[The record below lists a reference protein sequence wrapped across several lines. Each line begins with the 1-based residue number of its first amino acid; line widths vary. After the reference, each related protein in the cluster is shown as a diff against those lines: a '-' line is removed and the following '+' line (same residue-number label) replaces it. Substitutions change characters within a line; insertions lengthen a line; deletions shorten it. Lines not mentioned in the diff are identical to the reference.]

1 MSISSYEFL
10 SILQAQDEDTEVSS
24 NEMDY
29 PSLLETVRSSIAQN
43 HADELAAALDDV
55 DAAAELKALIL
66 KYAAAQLAG
75 QDFDRD
81 GLTERIYQ
89 DMAGLGLLTPYLLDP
104 TVEEININGYETVEI
119 IRPSGTTFLY
129 GKDAFSSPTAAL
141 DVIKRMVRMG
151 GMLLDAQT
159 PRVDS
164 YIGSGTRI
172 SAIIPPLVPQ
182 EQGVVVSIRKQVKSR
197 LTRAQIIEAGTATAD
212 MLDFLATCLCYGVS
226 IGVAGGTGSGKSTLM
241 NYLLNEYIL
250 TNDDSNNRIYIIE
263 DSRELNLIGYDSENN
278 RPARVLYTVTKGAP
292 NPVSMFDLIVS
303 SLRFHPSIIVP
314 AEVRDGAAYQ
324 AAIAGQTGHTVLTSF
339 HANGAQDAYKRLVAL
354 CNTAGT
360 GLADAR
366 LLDMCIGAWP
376 IVIYQKQL
384 KDNSRKIMEVFEAT
398 GQKNGQV
405 RGNMLYRYQIE
416 GVERDIAGHITKIC
430 GSHQRTGCISP
441 RLYCRL
447 RDNGASDELL
457 HRLFPDVSAEVE
469 TP

>member
-1 MSISSYEFL
+1 MSITSYEFL
-10 SILQAQDEDTEVSS
+10 SIVQAQDEAAVEATAQ
-24 NEMDY
+24 MDY
-29 PSLLETVRSSIAQN
+29 QSLLESVRASIAQN
-43 HADELAAALDDV
+43 HADELAAALDNV
-55 DAAAELKALIL
+55 RAAAELKSLIL
-66 KYAAAQLAG
+66 KYASELLAG
-75 QDFDRD
+75 RDYDRD
-81 GLTERIYQ
+81 GLSEKIYQ
-89 DMAGLGLLTPYLLDP
+89 DMAGLGLLTPYLHDP

-129 GKDAFSSPTAAL
+129 GADAFSTPNAAL

-197 LTRAQIIEAGTATAD
+197 LTRAQIIEADTATAD
-212 MLDFLATCLCYGVS
+212 ILDFLATCLCYGVS
-226 IGVAGGTGSGKSTLM
+226 IGVAGGTGSGKSALM
-241 NYLLNEYIL
+241 NYLLNEYIR

-339 HANGAQDAYKRLVAL
+339 HADGAQDAYKRLVAL

-366 LLDMCIGAWP
+366 LLDMCICAWP

-405 RGNMLYRYQIE
+405 RGNMLFRFQIE
-416 GVERDIAGHITKIC
+416 GVQRDDAGHITKIC
-430 GSHQRTGCISP
+430 GSHQRCGCISP

-457 HRLFPDVSAEVE
+457 HRMFPDVTAEVE
-469 TP
+469 TQ